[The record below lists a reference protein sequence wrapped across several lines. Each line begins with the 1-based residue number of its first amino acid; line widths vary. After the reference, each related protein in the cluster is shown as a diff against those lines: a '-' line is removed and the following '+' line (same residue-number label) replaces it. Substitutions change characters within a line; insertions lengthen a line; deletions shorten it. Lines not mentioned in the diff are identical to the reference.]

1 MEQIIKKSVLVLSCI
16 AFIACNDSK
25 KSTEKPVVNVSITSG
40 VSHDILNKKV
50 SCGDKNYSFS
60 IPNFTSQTDADKVLN
75 YDITKLITQD
85 FIDLTYQKDASLNS
99 IYETF
104 LNRRER
110 VLCEESKNEGLLDVK
125 TIFVSDTEKFIGY
138 ELEFTRNDHKG
149 RVLKTFL
156 KPDMK
161 EIKLADLI
169 PEGKEYDVL
178 TIFNA
183 NLQQAVANL
192 ITDIPT
198 GELRDKFIV
207 YLNNTAFQFD
217 PEDFKTCDLSFQVNS
232 KISKNLRLAKK
243 VDLPKGFEFLNNTVV
258 IEIDA
263 YQLTHY
269 LKLSNIIE

>member
-1 MEQIIKKSVLVLSCI
+1 MKKIFFILSCI
-16 AFIACNDSK
+16 VLTACNDSK
-25 KSTEKPVVNVSITSG
+25 KDTEKPAVNVSITSG
-40 VSHDILNKKV
+40 VSHEALNNKV
-50 SCGDKNYSFS
+50 SCGDKDYSFS
-60 IPNFTSQTDADKVLN
+60 IPNFTTKTDADKALN
-75 YDITKLITQD
+75 YEIKNLITKD
-85 FIDLTYQKDASLNS
+85 FIDVTYQKNASLSS
-99 IYETF
+99 IYEMF
-104 LNRRER
+104 ISRRER
-110 VLCEESKNEGLLDVK
+110 VLCKQNKSEGLIELK
-125 TIFVSDTEKFIGY
+125 TVFVSDTEKLTSY
-138 ELEFTRNDHKG
+138 ELEFTRSDGKG

-169 PEGKEYDVL
+169 PAGKEYDVL

-192 ITDIPT
+192 VTEVPA
-198 GELRDKFIV
+198 GELQDKFV
-207 YLNNTAFQFD
+207 DYVKGTAFKFD
-217 PEDFKTCDLSFQVNS
+217 PEDFKTCDLSFQLNNE
-232 KISKNLRLAKK
+232 ISKNLRLAKK